1 MKDSD
6 PDRTL
11 PVLPRDRA
19 RALRAA
25 QTEVERRLWQ
35 RLRNR
40 QLKGAKFRRQHPIGS
55 YIADFICPDARLV
68 VELDGSQHGEER
80 ARQADQRRTEYLE
93 SQGYRVLRFWNE
105 EVLTNI
111 DGVLETISRHL
122 QK

>member
-6 PDRTL
+6 SDATPPL
-11 PVLPRDRA
+11 LARDRA
-19 RALRAA
+19 RVLRAA

-40 QLKGAKFRRQHPIGS
+40 QLNGAKFRRQSPIGP
-55 YIADFICPDARLV
+55 YIGDFFCLEARLV

-80 ARQADQRRTEYLE
+80 ERQVDDRRTEYQK

-105 EVLTNI
+105 EVLNNI
-111 DGVLETISRHL
+111 DGVLETIVRHL
-122 QK
+122 